1 MNELKTAAGSWARA
15 FLVAAISM
23 YAAGVQDPKALI
35 AAGIASVIPPVLRFL
50 NANDPAMGIKK

>member
-15 FLVAAISM
+15 FFVAAISM

-50 NANDPAMGIKK
+50 NANDPSMGIKK